1 MREEKRKSEAQ
12 HQSAVMK
19 WSQQPSIRQRWPCL
33 CLLHHIPNGGRRD
46 PIEARHLKEQ
56 GVKPGVPDLC
66 LPVPRGR
73 FHGLYIELKTQRG
86 HATPEQEWWGRASKS
101 RATPGLSAG
110 AGNRL
115 WRPLRNTC
123 ARRREHELSSA
134 AGR

>member
-86 HATPEQEWWGRASKS
+86 HATPEQEWWGRKLQEQGYAWFVC
-101 RATPGLSAG
+101 RGWQSAI
-110 AGNRL
+110 AAIEEY
-115 WRPLRNTC
+115 LRQ
-123 ARRREHELSSA
+123 EV
-134 AGR
+134 GG